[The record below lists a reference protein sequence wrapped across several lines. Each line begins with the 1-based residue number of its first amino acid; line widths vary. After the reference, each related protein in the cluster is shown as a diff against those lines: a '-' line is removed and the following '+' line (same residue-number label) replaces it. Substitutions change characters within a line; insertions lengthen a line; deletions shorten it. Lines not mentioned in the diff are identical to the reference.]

1 MTVAATRAVDDAA
14 DPGPSVETDDDST
27 RPGWFSPRVV
37 VAVAVGLVF
46 LAIVAPALA
55 VRSPLGH
62 DESVYALRGRDL
74 LTGWT
79 HLSGDY
85 WRDYRAPG
93 LPLMIGGLGRLIGVH
108 VTTSRLLVVLLGL
121 VIMAATASIGAR
133 LVSRRVGLIA
143 AALLPLIYGFSL
155 TATTVLADTPGAA
168 FAMVAVAVY
177 LRDVDAGRLRWS
189 FVAVPLLTFAS
200 TLSRFGAPFMLGAG
214 LLGVAVVFAPEVIR
228 RRNWS
233 LVVQSAALAVAVVA
247 VTALVVLTEAF
258 TLDGRSPASA
268 NSDLVGK
275 NEFTLRTGV
284 EDLWN
289 VVNPWAVHAFPLWSK
304 AMAMVFVAGLV
315 LAVVSVVVDRSR
327 WRVVAFGL
335 LGGVL
340 SLFAV
345 VATVGLVVPN
355 YLMLTLPFWALV
367 VACGWEWLARS
378 LVSRWRHRVVLIR
391 AVAAAAGVGVLALVV
406 DVGADV
412 REAHRQYEFAYD
424 NIRQASLVTY
434 DQLGE
439 SCVLIARY
447 TPQAGYY
454 SRCRIAPFQ
463 DWDLDDPAESLARS
477 VDAVVDRWDLG
488 TPPDAPVAVML
499 VEGAIRQPELTAL
512 AGQRELFD
520 ERLFE
525 VGPPGRFRQHVI
537 VETVAPCVS
546 LRNCGTPE
554 PPG

>member
-1 MTVAATRAVDDAA
+1 MTVAPTRAVDDAA
-14 DPGPSVETDDDST
+14 DPGPDVETEGDSP
-27 RPGWFSPRVV
+27 RPRWFSLRIVV
-37 VAVAVGLVF
+37 VVAVGLVF

-62 DESVYALRGRDL
+62 DESVYTLRGRDL

-108 VTTSRLLVVLLGL
+108 VTTSRLLVVLLAL
-121 VIMAATASIGAR
+121 VIMAATASIGSR
-133 LVSRRVGLIA
+133 LASRRVGLIA

-189 FVAVPLLTFAS
+189 FVAVPLLTLAS

-214 LLGVAVVFAPEVIR
+214 LLGVAVVFAPDVIR

-233 LVVQSAALAVAVVA
+233 LVVQSAALAAATTA
-247 VTALVVLTEAF
+247 VTAVVVLTEVF

-275 NEFTLRTGV
+275 NEFTLRTGL

-289 VVNPWAVHAFPLWSK
+289 VINPWAQHAFPLWSK
-304 AMAMVFVAGLV
+304 AVALIFVAGLA
-315 LAVVSVVVDRSR
+315 LAVVSVVVERSR
-327 WRVVAFGL
+327 WRIVAFGL

-378 LVSRWRHRVVLIR
+378 LVERWRQQVVVIRV
-391 AVAAAAGVGVLALVV
+391 VAAAAAVGVLALVV
-406 DVGADV
+406 DVGTDV

-424 NIRQASLVTY
+424 NIRQASLVTH

-463 DWDLDDPAESLARS
+463 AWDLDDPTESLALS
-477 VDAVVDRWDLG
+477 VDAVVDRWNLG

-499 VEGAIRQPELTAL
+499 VEGAIRQPDLTAL
-512 AGQRELFD
+512 ADQAELYG

-525 VGPPGRFRQHVI
+525 VGTPGQFRQHVI

-546 LRNCGTPE
+546 LRSCDSSE

>member
-1 MTVAATRAVDDAA
+1 MTVAPTRAVDDAA
-14 DPGPSVETDDDST
+14 DPDSPTDGVDDT
-27 RPGWFSPRVV
+27 GRRRWISPRVV
-37 VAVAVGLVF
+37 LAVIVGLVF
-46 LAIVAPALA
+46 LAIVVPALA

-62 DESVYALRGRDL
+62 DESVYTLRGRDL

-93 LPLMIGGLGRLIGVH
+93 LPLMLGGLGRVIGVH
-108 VTTSRLLVVLLGL
+108 VTTSRFLVVLLGL
-121 VIMAATASIGAR
+121 VIMASTASIGAR
-133 LVSRRVGLIA
+133 LASRRVGLMA

-177 LRDVDAGRLRWS
+177 LRDVDAGRLRLS

-200 TLSRFGAPFMLGAG
+200 TMSRFGAPFMLGAG
-214 LLGVAVVFAPEVIR
+214 LLAVAVVFAPDAIR
-228 RRNWS
+228 RRDWI
-233 LVVQSAALAVAVVA
+233 LAVQSAALAVAVTAVVA
-247 VTALVVLTEAF
+247 VVVLTDTF
-258 TLDGRSPASA
+258 TLDGKSPATA

-304 AMAMVFVAGLV
+304 AVSLVVVAGLV
-315 LAVVSVVVDRSR
+315 LASVSVVFERSR
-327 WRVVAFGL
+327 WRIVTFGL
-335 LGGVL
+335 LGGVI
-340 SLFAV
+340 SLFCV

-355 YLMLTLPFWALV
+355 YLMLTLPFWVLV
-367 VACGWEWLARS
+367 AASGWEWVARGA
-378 LVSRWRHRVVLIR
+378 VDRWRHRTVLLRVVAAI
-391 AVAAAAGVGVLALVV
+391 AAAGVIALVV
-406 DVGADV
+406 DVAADV
-412 REAHRQYEFAYD
+412 REAHRQYERAYD
-424 NIRQASLVTY
+424 NIRQASLVTH
-434 DQLGE
+434 DQLGD

-454 SRCRIAPFQ
+454 SQCRIAPFQ
-463 DWDLDDPAESLARS
+463 AWDLEDEAESLALS
-477 VDAVVDRWDLG
+477 VDAVVARWELG
-488 TPPDAPVAVML
+488 APPDAPLAVML
-499 VEGAIRQPELTAL
+499 VERAIRQPDLTAL
-512 AGQRELFD
+512 TERRDLFD

-525 VGPPGRFRQHVI
+525 VGTPGRFREHVI

-546 LRNCGTPE
+546 LRSCDSFE
-554 PPG
+554 QPG

>member
-1 MTVAATRAVDDAA
+1 MTVAPTRAVDDAA
-14 DPGPSVETDDDST
+14 DPGPSVDNTGDST
-27 RPGWFSPRVV
+27 RPSWFSPRVV
-37 VAVAVGLVF
+37 IAVAVGLVF

-62 DESVYALRGRDL
+62 DESVYTLRGRDL

-79 HLSGDY
+79 YLSGDY

-93 LPLMIGGLGRLIGVH
+93 LPMMIGGLGRLIGVH
-108 VTTSRLLVVLLGL
+108 VTTSRLLVVLLAL

-133 LVSRRVGLIA
+133 LSTRRVGLLA
-143 AALLPLIYGFSL
+143 AALLPLVYGFSL

-168 FAMVAVAVY
+168 FAMVAVAAY

-189 FVAVPLLTFAS
+189 FVTVPILTLAS

-214 LLGVAVVFAPEVIR
+214 LLGVAVVYAPDVIR
-228 RRNWS
+228 RRDWR
-233 LVVQSAALAVAVVA
+233 LLVQSVALAAAVAAVV
-247 VTALVVLTEAF
+247 ALVVLTEAF
-258 TLDGRSPASA
+258 TLDGRSPATA

-275 NEFTLRTGV
+275 NEFTLQTGLS
-284 EDLWN
+284 DLWN
-289 VVNPWAVHAFPLWSK
+289 VLNPWAQHAFPLWSK
-304 AMAMVFVAGLV
+304 AVALIFVFGLV
-315 LAVVSVVVDRSR
+315 LAVISVVFERAR
-327 WRVVAFGL
+327 WRIVVFGL
-335 LGGVL
+335 LGGVV
-340 SLFAV
+340 SLFSV

-378 LVSRWRHRVVLIR
+378 LVRRWRHRVVPIR
-391 AVAAAAGVGVLALVV
+391 VAAAAAAIGVLALVV

-424 NIRQASLVTY
+424 NIRQASLVTN
-434 DQLGE
+434 DQLGD

-463 DWDLDDPAESLARS
+463 AWDLDDPTESLALS
-477 VDAVVDRWDLG
+477 VDAVIDRWDLG
-488 TPPDAPVAVML
+488 TPPEAPVAVML
-499 VEGAIRQPELTAL
+499 VEGAIRQPDL
-512 AGQRELFD
+512 ASLAEQRELYG

-525 VGPPGRFRQHVI
+525 VGTPGRFREYVI

-546 LRNCGTPE
+546 LGSCDTAE